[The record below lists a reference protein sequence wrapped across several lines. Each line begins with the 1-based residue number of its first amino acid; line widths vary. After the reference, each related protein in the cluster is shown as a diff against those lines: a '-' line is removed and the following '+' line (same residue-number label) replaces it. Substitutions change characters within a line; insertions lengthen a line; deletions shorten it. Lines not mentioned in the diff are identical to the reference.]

1 MLLLLPILPS
11 GLIGARSTDKQKPRE
26 EKENK
31 PRVSLIVHPNVGF
44 TPVTIVLTGHLSGVG
59 PEDRNFCHP
68 AVTWVRQDPGRA
80 ESDASIVREDPA
92 CLHDPQEIHVPTSFS
107 KTVDLYRPGAYLFRL
122 IVEGKDGTLVQSAY
136 VTVEVLRV
144 Q

>member
-1 MLLLLPILPS
+1 MLVLSILVSAP
-11 GLIGARSTDKQKPRE
+11 IGARSTGKQKP
-26 EKENK
+26 KEQKEDK
-31 PRVSLIVHPNVGF
+31 PRLSLIVLPNVGF
-44 TPVTIVLTGHLSGVG
+44 TPVTAVLTGHLSGVDPG
-59 PEDRNFCHP
+59 DHNYCHP
-68 AVTWVRQDPGRA
+68 AVTWVRQDPGRT
-80 ESDASIVREDPA
+80 ESDASIVREDPG
-92 CLHDPQEIHVPTSFS
+92 CVHDPQEVHVPTSFS